1 MLVEVDK
8 DTYEAIE
15 EQYNGGTHKEFN
27 DNWEMCYYV
36 EDTLLD
42 LFESKCLII
51 CEQ

>member
-15 EQYNGGTHKEFN
+15 EQYNGGVHKEWN
-27 DNWEMCYYV
+27 DSWEMCYYV

-42 LFESKCLII
+42 MYEAKISLII
-51 CEQ
+51 EE